1 MHWAAIGS
9 QCKLMNSGVTCV
21 LFGSLKINLAAA
33 FWYLMLLTQIPESII
48 HNNSSSV
55 KSVLFWIR
63 REICTD
69 AKNSSKLICV
79 WFNVRDNNR
88 CTYSL
93 RKSYYGLVL
102 ELKCLNAGFVSAQDD
117 NWWTVDYCD
126 VFILTTLSSIAET
139 HFYKPDEETNSSWS
153 RMKWVWVSFQQCSF
167 MDELTV
173 PSSHFASEEDK
184 IFAQKNKTKIL
195 SMSIIF
201 AVYRDHLYQCM

>member
-69 AKNSSKLICV
+69 QNSSKLICV

-126 VFILTTLSSIAET
+126 VFILTAPIHLLLRHISTSLMKKQT
-139 HFYKPDEETNSSWS
+139 HPDL
-153 RMKWVWVSFQQCSF
+153 VWNECELVFSNCSF

-173 PSSHFASEEDK
+173 PSSHFASE
-184 IFAQKNKTKIL
+184 
-195 SMSIIF
+195 
-201 AVYRDHLYQCM
+201 VR